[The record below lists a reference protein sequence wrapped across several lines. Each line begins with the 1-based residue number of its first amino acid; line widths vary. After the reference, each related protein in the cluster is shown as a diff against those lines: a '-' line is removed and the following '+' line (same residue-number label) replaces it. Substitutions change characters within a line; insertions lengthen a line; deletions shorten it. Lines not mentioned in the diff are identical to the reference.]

1 MTRNKPVRSPRSPF
15 QTIDLA
21 TLDGVSGGRILPKSG
36 PDPLMIQGVQEI
48 TKALAAV
55 TQSMDAQ
62 KQKSSQDMMGMMQQ
76 LMAKK
81 RGG

>member
-1 MTRNKPVRSPRSPF
+1 MRRRKPVRSLRSPF

-36 PDPLMIQGVQEI
+36 PDPLLVQGVQEI
-48 TKALAAV
+48 GKALAAV
-55 TQSMDAQ
+55 TQSMEAQ
-62 KQKSSQDMMGMMQQ
+62 KQKSSQEMMGMMQQ